1 MKQKWE
7 QFKKTKAYAVMK
19 DKHLF
24 ELILIAFF
32 YAFMSAIYA
41 FSSTVSK
48 DTHLI
53 SMPIDDKI
61 PFIRYFIIPYY
72 TYYFM
77 PVIILYMVARKDG
90 EKFKRGI
97 ISMFLVDI
105 IANIIF
111 LSYNVKIIRPDV
123 VDLNMR
129 ITDVTGFDSFLDY
142 MIAVIYR
149 VDKDASCCFPSLHAA
164 IGTLVLILSI
174 SFDKEKRLPIILTIL
189 GILSGLGCI
198 TATFFIKQHYFI
210 DSVAGVALSLI
221 VYPLVSYTM
230 YLIKKKK
237 EEKKCTENQDE
248 QHQNQ

>member
-1 MKQKWE
+1 MKQKWQ
-7 QFKKTKAYAVMK
+7 QFKKTKTYAVMK

-24 ELILIAFF
+24 ELILIALF
-32 YAFMSAIYA
+32 YAFMSIIYA
-41 FSSTVSK
+41 FSSAVSK

-53 SMPIDDKI
+53 SMSIDDKI

-90 EKFKRGI
+90 EKFKKGI
-97 ISMFLVDI
+97 ISMFIVDI
-105 IANIIF
+105 IANIVF

-123 VDLNMR
+123 VDLNMK
-129 ITDVTGFDSFLDY
+129 ITDVTGFDSFLDF

-149 VDKDASCCFPSLHAA
+149 VDKNASCCFPSLHAA
-164 IGTLVLILSI
+164 IGTLVAILSI
-174 SFDKEKRLPIILTIL
+174 SFDKEKRLPLFLTIL
-189 GILSGLGCI
+189 GVLSGLGCI

-210 DSVAGVALSLI
+210 DSVAGVILSLI
-221 VYPLVSYTM
+221 VYSFVSLTM

-237 EEKKCTENQDE
+237 EEKKQENNTIE
-248 QHQNQ
+248 S